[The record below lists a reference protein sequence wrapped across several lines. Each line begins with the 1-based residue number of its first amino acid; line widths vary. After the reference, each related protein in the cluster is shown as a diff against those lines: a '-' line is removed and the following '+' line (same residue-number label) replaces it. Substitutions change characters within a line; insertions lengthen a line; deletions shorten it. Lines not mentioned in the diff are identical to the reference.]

1 MPEEKS
7 TLTFGSLF
15 AGIGG
20 FDSGFEAAGMR
31 CLWQVEIDDAC
42 NRVLER
48 HWPGVRRHRDV
59 KGVGND
65 NVEAVDLICGGFPCQ
80 DLSVAGCRAGLA
92 GEHSG
97 LFFEFMRIIDEISPA
112 WVVIENVPGLLSSA
126 RGWDMA
132 AVLGTLAKLGY
143 GYAYRVLDAQ
153 YFGVA
158 QRRRRVFIVGHLGE
172 SWSAPAEVLFEP
184 ESCERDSPPSREKK
198 SLSATLLASGAGTSR
213 TAGIKSETDF
223 LVTQSFTCSFANGA
237 DVSHAQGG
245 FLVPDYV
252 ASNMG
257 GVRRLT
263 PLECERLQGFPDGW
277 TAGESDTARYKM
289 VGNAVCR
296 KISEWLGKRII
307 KSEMGGFC
315 SVYEN
320 RNDAGEVGQTGR
332 KKRV

>member
-1 MPEEKS
+1 MFLKNSFENGEDEKS
-7 TLTFGSLF
+7 MLTFGSLF

-20 FDSGFEAAGMR
+20 FDS
-31 CLWQVEIDDAC
+31 
-42 NRVLER
+42 
-48 HWPGVRRHRDV
+48 
-59 KGVGND
+59 
-65 NVEAVDLICGGFPCQ
+65 
-80 DLSVAGCRAGLA
+80 
-92 GEHSG
+92 
-97 LFFEFMRIIDEISPA
+97 
-112 WVVIENVPGLLSSA
+112 
-126 RGWDMA
+126 
-132 AVLGTLAKLGY
+132 
-143 GYAYRVLDAQ
+143 
-153 YFGVA
+153 GVA

-172 SWSAPAEVLFEP
+172 PWSAPAEVLFEP

-245 FLVPDYV
+245 FLVPETAKAINTSTGRMDGTVETTFAVGYKEASELSHALRASPSKADKPDSTTYV
-252 ASNMG
+252 ASDM

-277 TAGESDTARYKM
+277 TEGESDTARYKM

-320 RNDAGEVGQTGR
+320 RNDAGEIGQIGR
-332 KKRV
+332 KTRV